1 MSSDKKN
8 ASGQGGEHTQLML
21 VGAILTFAIFA
32 KVWPIIHAFYNE
44 HRITIIL
51 FLWIVGISSTV
62 TLIVW
67 LWNSY
72 VKRCHEESV
81 IEPDESAVY
90 LGKEIK

>member
-8 ASGQGGEHTQLML
+8 ASGQGGEHTQLMF
-21 VGAILTFAIFA
+21 VGAILTFATFA
-32 KVWPIIHAFYNE
+32 KVWPIIQAFYAQ

-51 FLWIVGISSTV
+51 SLWIVGISSTV

-81 IEPDESAVY
+81 IESDDSAVY

>member
-1 MSSDKKN
+1 MSSDKN
-8 ASGQGGEHTQLML
+8 AGGHGGEHTQLML
-21 VGAILTFAIFA
+21 LGAILTFAIFA
-32 KVWPIIHAFYNE
+32 KVWPIIRAFYNE

-51 FLWIVGISSTV
+51 SLWIVGISSAI
-62 TLIVW
+62 TLIIW

-81 IEPDESAVY
+81 IEPDHSAVY